1 MHWGGEPGNMIIS
14 DVQIYFVPANVDWVL
29 STSQIEFQA
38 GGSVQECGCIEI
50 INDAIIEDTENFG
63 IEISTSAPGV
73 IVAEPSQV
81 VIEIEDDEGESSWQ
95 LPIHKKIEVSEHTCV
110 CMFAEDT
117 RLMFIE
123 DTPRVTANSVTA
135 ELVIGRDYVSTRC
148 RVTTQSWRDCNK
160 LNFS

>member
-1 MHWGGEPGNMIIS
+1 MIIS
-14 DVQIYFVPANVDWVL
+14 DVQIYFVPAKVL

-38 GGSVQECGCIEI
+38 GGSVQKCGCIEI
-50 INDAIIEDTENFG
+50 IKDAIIEGTESFG
-63 IEISTSAPGV
+63 IEISTSTPGV

-81 VIEIEDDEGESSWQ
+81 VIEIEDDVGDIS
-95 LPIHKKIEVSEHTCV
+95 
-110 CMFAEDT
+110 EDT
-117 RLMFIE
+117 RLMFIK

-148 RVTTQSWRDCNK
+148 RVTPQGWKDCK